1 MLQGVTAYSD
11 EGASSGIAQ
20 NMQLK
25 KRVDELKSVTM
36 TTAGNSWGSLIHYRR
51 ERKISWYKLYTSA

>member
-1 MLQGVTAYSD
+1 MRFNYLKLIYCSVFSHRPSELMLQGVTVYSD
-11 EGASSGIAQ
+11 DGASSGIAQ

-36 TTAGNSWGSLIHYRR
+36 TTAGNS
-51 ERKISWYKLYTSA
+51 

>member
-36 TTAGNSWGSLIHYRR
+36 TTAGNS
-51 ERKISWYKLYTSA
+51 